1 MGFNLAADKRQN
13 ILKGFGNEDIEKS
26 KSGVYAD
33 TPENRKLQRV
43 GQKYGSEKKG
53 DEPSEKKDRKP
64 ELDENGKKKPIAKTL
79 EEHASTTDTETLK
92 KVLAAEGTKEELV
105 SAAKKELDKRGVN
118 VDKKSSEGMTKE
130 EHAANV
136 KTLNEVIEKLSNVNS
151 EEANKMMNEAIA
163 QRNAQEKAMLE
174 MDDEKVDKEK
184 KNFDKKEKT
193 RKE

>member
-163 QRNAQEKAMLE
+163 QRNAQEKAML
-174 MDDEKVDKEK
+174 
-184 KNFDKKEKT
+184 
-193 RKE
+193 